1 MPVMSMKDLTAHVAS
16 INNAQQAAAA
26 LVAGVAEMVGQL
38 STRTEVANAQA
49 DLRNNISALAG
60 SIFWGTPFQAG
71 MVKPAAVE
79 PPWARV
85 SSGPLSDQG
94 AAEKTPVAS
103 PSEAPG
109 AHLAVEPA
117 VEDTAGEQDH
127 DEHADANDEDEVETE
142 EADEPENGPVD
153 RPARA
158 KPKPKHK
165 PAHRGRR

>member
-1 MPVMSMKDLTAHVAS
+1 MPMSMKDLSLHVAS
-16 INNAQQAAAA
+16 ISNAQAAAEA
-26 LVAGVAEMVGQL
+26 LVVGIADMVGCIASQ
-38 STRTEVANAQA
+38 TDRRNAVA
-49 DLRNNISALAG
+49 DLRNNIAALAG
-60 SIFWGTPFQAG
+60 SIFWGTPLQAG
-71 MVKPAAVE
+71 MAKPAAIE

-85 SSGPLSDQG
+85 SPGPLSDQG
-94 AAEKTPVAS
+94 VAEKTPVAS
-103 PSEAPG
+103 PSDAPG

-117 VEDTAGEQDH
+117 VEDTAGEEDH
-127 DEHADANDEDEVETE
+127 DERTDADDEDEVETE

>member
-1 MPVMSMKDLTAHVAS
+1 MPMSMKDLALHVAS
-16 INNAQQAAAA
+16 ISNAQQAAEAA
-26 LVAGVAEMVGQL
+26 FAGIAEMIAQL
-38 STRTEVANAQA
+38 ATRTDVANAQA

-60 SIFWGTPFQAG
+60 SIFWGTPLQAAG
-71 MVKPAAVE
+71 MAKPAAVE

-85 SSGPLSDQG
+85 SPGPLSDQG
-94 AAEKTPVAS
+94 VAEKTSVAS

-117 VEDTAGEQDH
+117 IEDTAGEEDH
-127 DEHADANDEDEVETE
+127 DEHADVNDEDEVETE
-142 EADEPENGPVD
+142 EANEPENGPVD

-165 PAHRGRR
+165 PSHRRGR

>member
-1 MPVMSMKDLTAHVAS
+1 MPMSMKDLALHVAS
-16 INNAQQAAAA
+16 ISNAQQAAEAA
-26 LVAGVAEMVGQL
+26 FAGITEMIGQL
-38 STRTEVANAQA
+38 ATRTDVANAQA
-49 DLRNNISALAG
+49 DLRNNIAALAG
-60 SIFWGTPFQAG
+60 SIFWGTPQQGG
-71 MVKPAAVE
+71 MARPQPTG

-85 SSGPLSDQG
+85 SPGPVSEQG
-94 AAEKTPVAS
+94 VAEKTPVAS

-117 VEDTAGEQDH
+117 VEDTAGEEDH